1 MGGQAMAVKLQD
13 GGWFREFPL
22 IGGLAGHA
30 LRNFTALV
38 ALLGGFLYALIA
50 LAYERFY
57 RALGIAPKD
66 VGITPGT
73 IVPRT
78 AVALALFIALGAG
91 TYFAVYALLSLILR
105 WLTPSMTAL
114 ATLAVLAVLG
124 PIVISRAIGP
134 ALLSGP
140 FARITW
146 SLAVVLFIA
155 SVVTMLL
162 LRRPSQRSRIVVLA
176 GWMVVLAI
184 FFFGGVRFTAV
195 RADNL
200 ARAVL
205 TGETEIDVI
214 TFVFDVHAD
223 PVCINAGGVGG
234 SPSQP
239 EYRLYLGEANGW
251 LALYDPASRV
261 TERLSNE
268 GKSMSFLTESS
279 IRPC

>member
-1 MGGQAMAVKLQD
+1 MAVKLQD
-13 GGWFREFPL
+13 EGWFREFPL

-57 RALGIAPKD
+57 RTLGIAPKD
-66 VGITPGT
+66 VGITAGT

-124 PIVISRAIGP
+124 PIVISRTIAP
-134 ALLSGP
+134 VLLSGP
-140 FARITW
+140 FTGITW

-155 SVVTMLL
+155 SVATMLL
-162 LRRPSQRSRIVVLA
+162 LRRRLSQRSRIVVLA

-184 FFFGGVRFTAV
+184 FFFGGARFTTV
-195 RADNL
+195 RAEDL
-200 ARAVL
+200 ARAIL
-205 TGETEIDVI
+205 AGETEIDVI

-223 PVCINAGGVGG
+223 PVCVNASGVGG

-239 EYRLYLGEANGW
+239 EYRLYLGEANRW
-251 LALYDPASRV
+251 LALYDPANRV

-268 GKSMSFLTESS
+268 GKSMRFLTESS
-279 IRPC
+279 IRSC

>member
-1 MGGQAMAVKLQD
+1 
-13 GGWFREFPL
+13 
-22 IGGLAGHA
+22 
-30 LRNFTALV
+30 
-38 ALLGGFLYALIA
+38 
-50 LAYERFY
+50 
-57 RALGIAPKD
+57 
-66 VGITPGT
+66 
-73 IVPRT
+73 
-78 AVALALFIALGAG
+78 LFIALGAG

-124 PIVISRAIGP
+124 PIVISRTIGP
-134 ALLSGP
+134 VLLSGP

-162 LRRPSQRSRIVVLA
+162 LRRPSQRSRIVVLT

-205 TGETEIDVI
+205 AGETEIDVI

-223 PVCINAGGVGG
+223 PVCINASAVGG

-268 GKSMSFLTESS
+268 GKSMRFLTESS
-279 IRPC
+279 LRLC